1 MKYFLSIRFSDP
13 KFNHRATYAC
23 DLETVC
29 DVASTIIASMEDLDL
44 NLLSFT
50 IQPSN

>member
-13 KFNHRATYAC
+13 KYNHRGVYVY
-23 DLETVC
+23 DLVTVC
-29 DVASTIIASMEDLDL
+29 DVASTIIASMEDLGL

-50 IQPSN
+50 IQTTK